1 MQVLLWAWVTVSG
14 GVPLAIALV
23 RLVRYRMRLTFLRH
37 VYDRH
42 GDRRDLEAAGRA
54 LAPVWPTVGHNGQPA
69 PSTPTNAPPTPLRS
83 VPDPNDE
90 SSTS

>member
-1 MQVLLWAWVTVSG
+1 MQVLPWTWVAVSG
-14 GVPLAIALV
+14 GGSIALALV
-23 RLVRYRMRLTFLRH
+23 ALVRYRMRLTFLRH
-37 VYDRH
+37 VFDRH

-54 LAPVWPTVGHNGQPA
+54 LAPGWPTVGHNGQPA
-69 PSTPTNAPPTPLRS
+69 PSTPVDASPAPLRS